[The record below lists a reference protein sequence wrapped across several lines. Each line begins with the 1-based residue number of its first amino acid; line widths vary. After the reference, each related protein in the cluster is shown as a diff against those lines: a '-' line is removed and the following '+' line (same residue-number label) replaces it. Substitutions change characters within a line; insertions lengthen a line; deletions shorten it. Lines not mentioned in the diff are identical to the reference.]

1 MALTRMHGAGVRQNH
16 NPRLFSLLSP
26 SLFAGPASYIPLFR
40 VHIRVQFS
48 SSRLHCNSK
57 NQTAE
62 RCVPSRVPCPV
73 CVSCVALHTRSA
85 GGATARIERGGWTA
99 GCRGRRAGFAGNP
112 LCLVPETG
120 AGGRPLCLTGAG
132 FTKGVASTHRPLAQL
147 ARTAACTHRSPAVR
161 RSRPRTR
168 ASVRMLMHAARL
180 YSPLRSGT
188 KGNLLISAWS

>member
-1 MALTRMHGAGVRQNH
+1 MHGAGVRQNH

-26 SLFAGPASYIPLFR
+26 SLFAGRPRRTYPYFVFTS
-40 VHIRVQFS
+40 VCS
-48 SSRLHCNSK
+48 SLLLVCIAIQKTNLQRDVC
-57 NQTAE
+57 QAE
-62 RCVPSRVPCPV
+62 CPV
-73 CVSCVALHTRSA
+73 RSVSCVALHMWSA